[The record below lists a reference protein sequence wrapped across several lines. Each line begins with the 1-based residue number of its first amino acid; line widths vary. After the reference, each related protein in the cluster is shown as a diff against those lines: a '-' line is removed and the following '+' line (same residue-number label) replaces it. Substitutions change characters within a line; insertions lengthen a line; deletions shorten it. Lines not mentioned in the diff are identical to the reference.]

1 MCCVMFI
8 STQSF
13 PSDFSRT
20 KLPFYTRDGE
30 DNSDSRSAPG
40 KRGGP
45 ARLGFG
51 EESFPQRRF
60 KGNSFPLRD
69 QKHPLCPDG
78 VRPSPSLAV
87 L

>member
-1 MCCVMFI
+1 MTPDPLQEIEV
-8 STQSF
+8 
-13 PSDFSRT
+13 D
-20 KLPFYTRDGE
+20 LPL
-30 DNSDSRSAPG
+30 
-40 KRGGP
+40 
-45 ARLGFG
+45 LGFG

-87 L
+87 R

>member
-1 MCCVMFI
+1 MTPDPLQEREVDLA
-8 STQSF
+8 Q
-13 PSDFSRT
+13 
-20 KLPFYTRDGE
+20 
-30 DNSDSRSAPG
+30 
-40 KRGGP
+40 
-45 ARLGFG
+45 LGFG

-87 L
+87 R